1 MDRIRTNRPASLKM
15 FDFSDTESGI
25 SYGSTE
31 NEIEVNTPTYSVS
44 LMDPIEAVMKPENVL
59 EKFVEVGGRRYLND
73 DTLKSL
79 KYYLP
84 SDQKEVERTYDRHFI
99 DKTMWGGNYSA
110 PVSDNLSLGASV
122 LDIGCGAGAW
132 IMNMALDYPVSIFVG
147 IDIAPLFPESHP
159 ANVAFLKCNIMDGL
173 PFPDNTFDFVRQAFV
188 IICINWRS
196 WKEKVVKELI
206 RVTKPG
212 GYIEIMDIQ
221 REIVNPGT
229 INEKINAYLEEHFYK
244 AGINRSSC
252 AGVIDTFNEFKD
264 KVIVAPIEERTYYF
278 GKKAG
283 RIGEATLK
291 CLVEAYKAMK
301 IIFTHIMR
309 ITEEEFE
316 QMLTDYEKECNEVPL
331 RKERYRAIIQK
342 RLDACGG

>member
-15 FDFSDTESGI
+15 FDFSDTDSGI
-25 SYGSTE
+25 SYESTE
-31 NEIEVNTPTYSVS
+31 DEIEINTPTYSVS
-44 LMDPIEAVMKPENVL
+44 LMDPIEAVMKPENLL

-73 DTLKSL
+73 NTL

-84 SDQKEVERTYDRHFI
+84 SDQKEVKRTYDRYFI
-99 DKTMWGGNYSA
+99 DKIMWGGNYSA

-147 IDIAPLFPESHP
+147 IDIAPLFPENHP
-159 ANVAFLKCNIMDGL
+159 PNAAFLKCNIMDGL

-188 IICINWRS
+188 IVCMNWQA

-212 GYIEIMDIQ
+212 GYIEIMEVCREDI
-221 REIVNPGT
+221 NPG
-229 INEKINAYLEEHFYK
+229 IICQKIDAYLLEHLRK
-244 AGINRSSC
+244 AGINTAS
-252 AGVIDTFNEFKD
+252 GPDVIKAFNEFENE
-264 KVIVAPIEERTYYF
+264 VIVAPMEERPYYF

-291 CLVEAYKAMK
+291 CILEAYKGIK
-301 IIFTHIMR
+301 IILTHIMG
-309 ITEEEFE
+309 ITEKECE
-316 QMLTDYEKECNEVPL
+316 QMLIDFEKECNEVTL
-331 RKERYRAIIQK
+331 CKTRYRAIIQK
-342 RLDACGG
+342 RLDAYNG

>member
-1 MDRIRTNRPASLKM
+1 MV
-15 FDFSDTESGI
+15 DFSDTES
-25 SYGSTE
+25 STLYE
-31 NEIEVNTPTYSVS
+31 NTEDEIEVNIPIS
-44 LMDPIEAVMKPENVL
+44 LTDPIEAVMKPENL
-59 EKFVEVGGRRYLND
+59 LDKFVEVGGRHYLND

-84 SDQKEVERTYDRHFI
+84 SDQKEVKRTYDRHFV
-99 DKTMWGGNYSA
+99 DKTVWGGNYSA
-110 PVSDNLSLGASV
+110 PVSDSLSLGGASV
-122 LDIGCGAGAW
+122 LDVGCGAGAW
-132 IMNMALDYPVSIFVG
+132 IMNMASDYPASIFVG
-147 IDIAPLFPESHP
+147 IDIAPLFPEDYP
-159 ANVAFLKCNIMDGL
+159 PNMAFLNCNIMDGL

-221 REIVNPGT
+221 REIVNPG
-229 INEKINAYLEEHFYK
+229 IISGKIDAYLEEHFYK
-244 AGINRSSC
+244 AGINRASR

-264 KVIVAPIEERTYYF
+264 EVIVSPIEEKTYYF

-283 RIGEATLK
+283 RIGEMTLK
-291 CLVEAYKAMK
+291 SIMEAYTAMK
-301 IIFTHIMR
+301 ISFTHIMG
-309 ITEEEFE
+309 ITEKEFE
-316 QMLTDYEKECNEVPL
+316 QMLIDFEKECNEVPL

-342 RLDACGG
+342 RSDAYGD